1 MSTLPDG
8 VTLDYMRE
16 YIIAAHFNPE
26 KVKEV
31 LAAHPELL
39 NIGYEWSPGDV
50 EDALAAASHV
60 GNTAI
65 ATYVMMQ
72 GAPLT
77 PCAAAMLGYTER
89 LREFIIANPAVATA
103 KGAHGIP
110 ILFHA
115 AYSGQTE
122 VADLLVANGGGE
134 GAAFAMHAAISAGQL
149 NMLRWLLDHGGAADI
164 NILNYEKKTPLAKAI
179 EAGREDL
186 ADALR
191 EAGGSE
197 TVEL

>member
-1 MSTLPDG
+1 MTPLPDG
-8 VTLDYMRE
+8 ITPEFMRE
-16 YIIAAHFNPE
+16 YIIAAHFNLD

-31 LAAHPELL
+31 LVAHPELL
-39 NIGYEWSPGDV
+39 NVGYEWSPGDV
-50 EDALAAASHV
+50 EDALAAAAHV

-89 LREFIIANPAVATA
+89 LREFLIADPSVATA

-115 AYSGQTE
+115 AYSGNTDL
-122 VADLLVANGGGE
+122 ADLLVAHGGGE

-149 NMLRWLLDHGGAADI
+149 NMLHWLLAHGGAAEV
-164 NILNYEKKTPLAKAI
+164 NVLNYEKKTPLAKAL
-179 EAGREDL
+179 EAGQENL
-186 ADALR
+186 ADVLR
-191 EAGGSE
+191 EAGG
-197 TVEL
+197 VESVA

>member
-1 MSTLPDG
+1 MTTLPDG
-8 VTLDYMRE
+8 ITPEFMRE
-16 YIIAAHFNPE
+16 YIIAAHFNLE

-31 LAAHPELL
+31 LAAHPGLL
-39 NIGYEWSPGDV
+39 NLGYEWSPGDV

-89 LREFIIANPAVATA
+89 LREFLIADPSVATS
-103 KGAHGIP
+103 KGAHSIP

-115 AYSGQTE
+115 AFSGNTE
-122 VADLLVANGGGE
+122 LTDLLLANGGVE
-134 GAAFAMHAAISAGQL
+134 GAAFAMHAAVSAGQL
-149 NMLRWLLDHGGAADI
+149 PMLRWLLEHGGAADV
-164 NILNYEKKTPLAKAI
+164 NILNYEKKTPLAKAL
-179 EAGREDL
+179 EAGQEDM
-186 ADALR
+186 AEVLR
-191 EAGGSE
+191 AAGGLE
-197 TVEL
+197 AVA